1 MNDGMNDGMND
12 NVNDNN
18 VSTPAFGR
26 RGLFRIGG
34 LTAASALAIAA
45 CGKSEAGETG
55 NIGVGEDTPN
65 LPTAIVNN
73 GVHMRTLA
81 GIEQSISAAYQRM
94 IDGDLLAVASTT
106 FPDIGDLTA
115 LITQFGEHHT
125 AAATTLNDLAVAQGA
140 ERWECGNTRLD
151 SAFIDVVFDRVENG
165 AVATDAAKAIG
176 PSDDPTR
183 DMLNLVHTLESLSA
197 ASCQGVVPQVS
208 EAALRSAAAA
218 VGVASA
224 RQSALMALLLNPG
237 GYVSEANADNAE
249 ATGATTT
256 IGPESNEVETIGT
269 DVQDI
274 AQPDDSL
281 PADDIEGEVAPLT
294 DIPLPVAIPSQFGSL
309 APIVYV
315 GGAGDENG
323 VRLKLNFETPSFNS
337 FAYPFDSCADA

>member
-1 MNDGMNDGMND
+1 MSADELIP
-12 NVNDNN
+12 
-18 VSTPAFGR
+18 SQSFGR

-55 NIGVGEDTPN
+55 NIGVGEDTPK
-65 LPTAIVNN
+65 LPPAVVNN

-81 GIEQSISAAYQRM
+81 GIEQSIAAAYQRM
-94 IDGDLLAVASTT
+94 IDGDMLAVASTT
-106 FPDIGDLTA
+106 FPDIGDLTS

-151 SAFIDVVFDRVENG
+151 SAFIDVVFNRVENG
-165 AVATDAAKAIG
+165 AAATDAAKAIG

-237 GYVSEANADNAE
+237 GYVSVADAE
-249 ATGATTT
+249 AAQPADTTT
-256 IGPESNEVETIGT
+256 TSLAPTPTQNIAEPGEGGEGGGDPE
-269 DVQDI
+269 
-274 AQPDDSL
+274 
-281 PADDIEGEVAPLT
+281 PAAPVLT

-337 FAYPFDSCADA
+337 FAYPFDTCA

>member
-1 MNDGMNDGMND
+1 MTDKLKTTAALP
-12 NVNDNN
+12 
-18 VSTPAFGR
+18 SHSFGR

-34 LTAASALAIAA
+34 LTAVSVAAIAA
-45 CGKSEAGETG
+45 CGQSEAGEPG
-55 NIGVGEDTPN
+55 NIGVGEDTPK
-65 LPTAIVNN
+65 LPTAVVNN

-81 GIEQSISAAYQRM
+81 GIEQSIAAAYQRM
-94 IDGDLLAVASTT
+94 IDGDMLTVTSST
-106 FPDIGDLTA
+106 FPDIGDLTT
-115 LITQFGEHHT
+115 LITQFGAHHT
-125 AAATTLNDLAVAQGA
+125 AAAMTLNDIAVAQGA
-140 ERWECGNTRLD
+140 ERWECGNARLD
-151 SAFIDVVFDRVENG
+151 SAFIDIVFDRVENG

-208 EAALRSAAAA
+208 EPAVRAATAA

-237 GYVSEANADNAE
+237 GYVSVADAE
-249 ATGATTT
+249 AAQPADTTT
-256 IGPESNEVETIGT
+256 TSLAPTPTQNIAEPGEGGEGGGDPE
-269 DVQDI
+269 
-274 AQPDDSL
+274 
-281 PADDIEGEVAPLT
+281 PATPVLT

-309 APIVYV
+309 APIVYI

-337 FAYPFDSCADA
+337 FAYPFDSCAAEG